1 MSFEEVE
8 TCKLNRMKCNAFKVC
23 KDVSQRV
30 DGDVAPGG
38 CIKAWVTPDK
48 DSILLGSKAPTSLP
62 SK

>member
-1 MSFEEVE
+1 
-8 TCKLNRMKCNAFKVC
+8 MKCNAFKVC